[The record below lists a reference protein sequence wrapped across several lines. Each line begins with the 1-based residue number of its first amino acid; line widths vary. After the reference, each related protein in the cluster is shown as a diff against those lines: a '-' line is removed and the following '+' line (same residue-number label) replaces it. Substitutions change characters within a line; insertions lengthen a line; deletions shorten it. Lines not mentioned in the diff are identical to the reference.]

1 VRLGRISDV
10 GKVYRTVGE
19 ELFVSDEE
27 KNVEL
32 FLGKPCSGRTF
43 LPLIIEY
50 RRCAARVIT
59 SWRHYDVKSN
69 QAG

>member
-1 VRLGRISDV
+1 VRLGRVSDV

-27 KNVEL
+27 KNFEL
-32 FLGKPCSGRTF
+32 FLGKPCRGRTF
-43 LPLIIEY
+43 LPLIIEFCC
-50 RRCAARVIT
+50 CAGRIIT
-59 SWRHYDVKSN
+59 SWWHYDVKSN